1 SGSYINEQGMYKT
14 DKTLRE
20 DYNTN
25 ADFKRYNYRL
35 NTDVNVTKSTV
46 LKLGVA
52 GSLSKRNSPGL
63 GDDWIWDQL
72 FGYSPI
78 RTPIVYSN
86 GYVPAIGTGNQTNPW
101 VASTQTGFNENWN
114 NNIQT
119 NLTLEQDFAFLLKGL
134 RFVGR
139 FGYDNY
145 NSNTIER
152 RKWPEQWRAERTR
165 NKDGELV
172 FTRVSDPSE
181 MHQASRSSGNRRE
194 FLDLMFNYN
203 YNIRN
208 HHIGL
213 DAKYTQDALIQTQ
226 GLGEDLKNGMPRRNQ
241 GLAGQLRYNWH
252 QRYFLNFNFGY
263 TGSENFAIG
272 HQFGFFPAYSAAWNI
287 GEENFIKE
295 NVDWIQMFK
304 IRFSHGKV
312 GNDRLGGDRFPY
324 LYNIEGGKEGY

>member
-1 SGSYINEQGMYKT
+1 ATAIYGSKGANGVVLITTKHGKAGKININGKVESAYNNRTITPEFVEGYTYAKLLNEGRLTRNQAPIYSPVELEVLQHGFDPDLYPNIDWKDKLLKDGAMTHRANLNMSGGGGTARYFVSGSYINEQGMYKT

-152 RKWPEQWRAERTR
+152 RKWPEQWRAER
-165 NKDGELV
+165 
-172 FTRVSDPSE
+172 
-181 MHQASRSSGNRRE
+181 
-194 FLDLMFNYN
+194 
-203 YNIRN
+203 
-208 HHIGL
+208 
-213 DAKYTQDALIQTQ
+213 
-226 GLGEDLKNGMPRRNQ
+226 
-241 GLAGQLRYNWH
+241 
-252 QRYFLNFNFGY
+252 
-263 TGSENFAIG
+263 
-272 HQFGFFPAYSAAWNI
+272 
-287 GEENFIKE
+287 
-295 NVDWIQMFK
+295 
-304 IRFSHGKV
+304 
-312 GNDRLGGDRFPY
+312 
-324 LYNIEGGKEGY
+324 